1 MEIHVTGLDNMP
13 KITLTMGKYQME
25 CLITCIAAA
34 NAAADFYPNNFD
46 NGQLNRIRSAAK
58 ALQEIKTV

>member
-1 MEIHVTGLDNMP
+1 
-13 KITLTMGKYQME
+13 ME